1 MNVYDSVRMG
11 DLLKPFG
18 YALSDT
24 MEDADMVILNTCHIR
39 EKAAEKVYS
48 ELGRVRA
55 HKEVQAAQGKEMLI
69 AVAGCVGQAE
79 GEEIFRRAPFVD
91 IVVGPQSYH
100 SLPQLITEVAR
111 KSQHALNLDFP
122 AISKFDSLPEESLPQ
137 GISAF
142 LTIQEGCNEF
152 CKYCVVPYTRGIEF
166 SRPVSEIYR
175 EAVRMVAQGSREIT
189 LLGQNVNAYLF
200 TGEDGAEY
208 NLGKLV
214 THLAKI
220 EGLQRIRYTTSHP
233 RSMHEDL
240 IEAHGQVEKLMP
252 FLHLPI
258 QSGSNRIL
266 HDMNRKHTVEEY
278 LSTIA
283 KLKAAKPEMGFSSDF
298 IVGYPGETEQ
308 DFEDTLALVRQVKF
322 AQAYSFKF
330 SPRPGT
336 PASINTNQIPEDVKS
351 ERLSRLQA
359 LITAQQEEFNQ
370 SFVGQEVE
378 VLFDKEG
385 KHEHQITGKSPYMQS
400 VYINHGREYLGQT
413 VSVKIEEAFTN
424 SLMGRVVTEPYAIAN
439 RKKA

>member
-1 MNVYDSVRMG
+1 
-11 DLLKPFG
+11 
-18 YALSDT
+18 
-24 MEDADMVILNTCHIR
+24 
-39 EKAAEKVYS
+39 
-48 ELGRVRA
+48 
-55 HKEVQAAQGKEMLI
+55 
-69 AVAGCVGQAE
+69 
-79 GEEIFRRAPFVD
+79 
-91 IVVGPQSYH
+91 
-100 SLPQLITEVAR
+100 VAR